1 MKKYI
6 WLIVFVVVFASIT
19 VTMALLNRK
28 CTLGDGRVCYNEE
41 VGRYEIEDNAKL
53 SVMVSQQSV
62 ADWLT
67 TYFQEDITSGK
78 LTLDFVVQQ
87 EVTAW
92 DAVNQSVADVILIQ
106 QDQAAMIFDRFLPVD
121 NQLIIKYLIDDIPQF
136 HSLINEET
144 PLWIPQTIDGLLFIY
159 NKTMLDEL
167 GINTEQRN
175 EFNLPEQLASWE
187 AISELNQSILE
198 EDILFKSKRIQSA
211 FPLTFQ
217 EKWQFYPFLTASGW
231 QMLESN
237 KSSDPGFDSIELFSS
252 LNYLMWMEKMFGS
265 ASWQYEKVISEFIS
279 PFGVASPWMF
289 VTEIEAMYEVD
300 FVYAAYPSYQGNV
313 MTPLARVAGYAVMD
327 NAYPSASMA
336 VLDALLSDEIVK
348 LQLEN
353 KETSIV
359 ISPQRRGDFELT
371 DNQKDHMIAYDYS
384 VSEPLVALENNP
396 SVRAWE
402 FYMEGHVT
410 EIIQLMIQGNIS
422 VEEAQIQL
430 IKKYEEWVNE

>member
-1 MKKYI
+1 
-6 WLIVFVVVFASIT
+6 
-19 VTMALLNRK
+19 MALLNRK

-41 VGRYEIEDNAKL
+41 AGRYEIEDNAKL